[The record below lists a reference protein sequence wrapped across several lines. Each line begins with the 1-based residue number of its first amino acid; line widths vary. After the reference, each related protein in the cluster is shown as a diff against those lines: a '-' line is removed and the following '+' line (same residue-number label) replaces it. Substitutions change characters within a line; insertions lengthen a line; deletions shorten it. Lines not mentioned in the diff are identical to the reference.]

1 MRRYI
6 HYIIFA
12 FTSLFLVKTAES
24 QVLDEL
30 KLNPDFITYLE
41 DSDRLI
47 SVDSI
52 NNETFKNVG
61 KEGLNLGFFDGVLW
75 VKVDL
80 TSLEM
85 NNQSLLE
92 LENPNLDDVV
102 VYVKSGGKYEF
113 KGKFGD
119 YYSFDDREITHR
131 NYQIGEVSGREI
143 LLMINNHGDQL
154 LVPLN
159 FGKKDLLNQRDYI
172 EQMIVGTYYGLILFV
187 LLLNLFLFLVIK
199 EKSNLFYI
207 LYLFGL
213 LLLQLGLSGHG
224 FEFIWSGNSYI
235 ANKILPFASSFSVL
249 FLVYFTRSFFQTKEH
264 LKKMDVVLRWTGYI
278 LILTCI
284 VSLLPFKLGNQ
295 ISIVVVNAFTLLL
308 NILIFPTA
316 ILTWKKNKQISQ
328 IFILAFAFLIFSV
341 IILVLRNMGMIA
353 DNFFTKYSFQL
364 GSAAEVI
371 LLSFAIV
378 EKFKSFKD
386 QALGSLKEVNQLKES
401 QNETLQI
408 EIEKKTKLLEEN
420 YKESELKSKE
430 IYDSI
435 NYAKRIQSGLIPSI
449 EHFQSFF
456 KESFIEF
463 RPKDVL
469 SGDFYWIAKTQTTP
483 DSGEDNSLIVFAVG
497 DCTGHGVPGAMISV
511 LGIKI
516 LNASLKNKEINTTS
530 EALNYLDKEVGTTFG
545 KDNDDKQI
553 ADGMDIAL
561 CALNPNTNEL
571 YFSGAKNG
579 VWILRN
585 GEILDYKGDRD
596 SIGGDLNN
604 SDFTIQT
611 IQMEKGDKLYIQ
623 SDGFV
628 DQFGGERG
636 KKYKSKNLK
645 AFFANMAD
653 CDIHE
658 QGERLSTEIN
668 TWIKGHEQVDDI
680 SIIGIQF

>member
-1 MRRYI
+1 MRNYL
-6 HYIIFA
+6 HYIFLALI
-12 FTSLFLVKTAES
+12 SLFLVKASEA

-30 KLNPDFITYLE
+30 KLNPELITYVE
-41 DSDRLI
+41 DSDRLFCI
-47 SVDSI
+47 DSVGEVVFQNI
-52 NNETFKNVG
+52 G

-75 VKVDL
+75 VKIDL
-80 TSLEM
+80 TSLKID
-85 NNQSLLE
+85 NQSLLE
-92 LENPNLDDVV
+92 LENPNLDDVI
-102 VYVKSGGKYEF
+102 VYVKSGDKYEF

-119 YYSFDDREITHR
+119 YYPFSDREINHR
-131 NYQIGEVSGREI
+131 NYQIGEVAGREV

-159 FGKKDLLNQRDYI
+159 FGEKDLYNQRDYK
-172 EQMIVGTYYGLILFV
+172 EQMIIGAYYGLIMFV
-187 LLLNLFLFLVIK
+187 LLLNLFLFLVIR
-199 EKSNLFYI
+199 EKSNLYYI

-213 LLLQLGLSGHG
+213 ILLQLGLSGHG
-224 FEFIWSGNSYI
+224 FEFIWSDSKFV
-235 ANKILPFASSFSVL
+235 ANKVLPFASSFSVL

-264 LKKMDVVLRWTGYI
+264 LKKMDVVFRWTGYV

-295 ISIVVVNAFTLLL
+295 ISIVVVNVFTLIL
-308 NILIFPTA
+308 NVIIFPTA
-316 ILTWKKNKQISQ
+316 ILTWKRNKRISQ

-341 IILVLRNMGMIA
+341 IILVLRNMGLIA

-364 GSAAEVI
+364 GTATEVI

-420 YKESELKSKE
+420 YRESELKSKE

-469 SGDFYWIAKTQTTP
+469 SGDFYWIAQTQTTA
-483 DSGEDNSLIVFAVG
+483 DISNDASLIVFAVG

-516 LNASLKNKEINTTS
+516 LNASLKNPEINSTA
-530 EALNYLDKEVGTTFG
+530 EALDYLDREVATTFG
-545 KDNDDKQI
+545 KDINDKQI
-553 ADGMDIAL
+553 ADGMDIAI
-561 CALNPNTNEL
+561 CALNPKTNEL

-579 VWILRN
+579 VWILRD
-585 GEILDYKGDRD
+585 GEIIDYKGDRD
-596 SIGGDLNN
+596 SIGGDLNTT
-604 SDFTIQT
+604 DFTIQT

-645 AFFANMAD
+645 QFFANMSD

-668 TWIKGHEQVDDI
+668 TWIEGHEQVDDI